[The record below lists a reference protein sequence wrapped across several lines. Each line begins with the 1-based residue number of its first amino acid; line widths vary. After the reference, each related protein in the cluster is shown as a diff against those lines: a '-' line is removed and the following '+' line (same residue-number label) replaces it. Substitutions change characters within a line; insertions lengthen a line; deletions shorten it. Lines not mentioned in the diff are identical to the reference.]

1 MPSREQLEQLLA
13 DDPTDVFLIYAVAMA
28 FASEGDTA
36 EAIDKLA
43 TLVEAQ
49 PDYVPAWF
57 QRGQLL
63 AGASRVQE
71 ACEVL
76 TEGIGVARR
85 VGDAHAEGEM
95 TEFLE
100 SL

>member
-13 DDPTDVFLIYAVAMA
+13 SDPTDVFLIYAVAMA
-28 FASEGDTA
+28 CASEGNVD
-36 EAIDKLA
+36 EAIEKLA
-43 TLVEAQ
+43 ELVEED

-63 AGASRVQE
+63 AGANREEE
-71 ACEVL
+71 ARGVL
-76 TEGIGVARR
+76 VEGIDVARR
-85 VGDAHAEGEM
+85 VGDSHAEGEM

>member
-13 DDPTDVFLIYAVAMA
+13 ADPTDVFLAYAVAMA
-28 FASEGDTA
+28 FASEGNPG
-36 EAIDKLA
+36 EAIDRLA
-43 TLVEAQ
+43 ALVEEHA
-49 PDYVPAWF
+49 DYVPAWF

-63 AGASRVQE
+63 AGEGREQQARD
-71 ACEVL
+71 VL
-76 TEGIGVARR
+76 IEGVAVARR
-85 VGDAHAEGEM
+85 VGDSHAEGEM

>member
-1 MPSREQLEQLLA
+1 MPSRAQLEQLLA
-13 DDPTDVFLIYAVAMA
+13 ADPTDVFLAYAVAMA
-28 FASEGDTA
+28 CASEGSPD
-36 EAIDKLA
+36 EAIDRLA
-43 TLVEAQ
+43 ALVEEHA
-49 PDYVPAWF
+49 DYVPAWF

-63 AGASRVQE
+63 ASERRVQ
-71 ACEVL
+71 AARDVL
-76 TEGIGVARR
+76 TEGIAVARR

>member
-1 MPSREQLEQLLA
+1 MPSREQLEQMLA
-13 DDPTDVFLIYAVAMA
+13 VDPTDVFLKYAVAMTCG
-28 FASEGDTA
+28 SEGDVGG
-36 EAIDKLA
+36 AITRLA
-43 TLVEAQ
+43 QLVVDH

-63 AGASRVQE
+63 AGADRVEESRD
-71 ACEVL
+71 VL
-76 TEGIGVARR
+76 SEGIVVARR
-85 VGDAHAEGEM
+85 MGDSHAEGEM

>member
-13 DDPTDVFLIYAVAMA
+13 DDPTDVFLVYAVAMA
-28 FASEGDTA
+28 WASEGDA
-36 EAIDKLA
+36 DQAIERLGKL
-43 TLVEAQ
+43 LEEQ

-63 AGASRVQE
+63 AGADRVQE
-71 ACEVL
+71 AREVL
-76 TEGIGVARR
+76 VEGIGVARR

-95 TEFLE
+95 IEFLE

>member
-28 FASEGDTA
+28 CASEGDA
-36 EAIDKLA
+36 DEAIERLGKL
-43 TLVEAQ
+43 LEEQ

-63 AGASRVQE
+63 AGADRVQE
-71 ACEVL
+71 AREVL
-76 TEGIGVARR
+76 VEGIGVARR

-95 TEFLE
+95 IEFLE

>member
-13 DDPTDVFLIYAVAMA
+13 ADPTDVFLAYAVAMA
-28 FASEGDTA
+28 CASEGDA
-36 EAIDKLA
+36 SEAIGKLA
-43 TLVEAQ
+43 ELVEDQ

-63 AGASRVQE
+63 AGANRVEE
-71 ACEVL
+71 AREVL
-76 TEGIGVARR
+76 AEGIGVARR
-85 VGDAHAEGEM
+85 VGDSHAEGEM